1 MKKIIK
7 IFMMSIVG
15 CCLLFGAGCA
25 STAFEPE
32 TTGVTTGKILYVTYV
47 KVAEGQDAEFKE
59 KVSALWKV
67 VNAITSEDDL
77 QISYDNLDAQFK
89 AILDSS
95 DKLSDSDKQILV
107 SIANDILNKV
117 KDVIQNNFTDND
129 GIEFLLGVRDGLNS
143 MIPTESQN

>member
-1 MKKIIK
+1 MCFYCIWT
-7 IFMMSIVG
+7 G
-15 CCLLFGAGCA
+15 NNR
-25 STAFEPE
+25 E

-129 GIEFLLGVRDGLNS
+129 GIEFLLGVRDGVNS
-143 MIPTESQN
+143 MIPTESQK